1 MTLLEIAFSRE
12 LGWVE
17 CARCKFANWGA
28 GRWVSRVKML
38 IFVYICLYI
47 WICIFICVFVFSFVH
62 LYLCICKLRSRRVS
76 EGVEDAY
83 TGADSQALK
92 RTGTQTSRQG
102 VYKDIIPHNKQT
114 DEAALKNGII
124 RWVSKRRTKGHWK
137 LRYDV
142 NQRSEK
148 KVNGADERVEGNKQK
163 KQKKDRIAEN
173 WRK

>member
-1 MTLLEIAFSRE
+1 MYKNL
-12 LGWVE
+12 
-17 CARCKFANWGA
+17 
-28 GRWVSRVKML
+28 
-38 IFVYICLYI
+38 
-47 WICIFICVFVFSFVH
+47 CILFFICVFLFSFVH
-62 LYLCICKLRSRRVS
+62 LYLCISKLRSRRVS

-163 KQKKDRIAEN
+163 NWQNSGELKEIIDKQWKWQSNKGRREL
-173 WRK
+173 KEQL